1 MYQNTLLKEIG
12 CLYPISMA
20 RFSPQLLSMQ
30 AVAGIQAN
38 ILKDGIKAS
47 YLEYLVHTEDLLS
60 STSGYS

>member
-20 RFSPQLLSMQ
+20 RFSPQLLSVQ

-47 YLEYLVHTEDLLS
+47 YFLS
-60 STSGYS
+60 RVFGTHRRSTKLN